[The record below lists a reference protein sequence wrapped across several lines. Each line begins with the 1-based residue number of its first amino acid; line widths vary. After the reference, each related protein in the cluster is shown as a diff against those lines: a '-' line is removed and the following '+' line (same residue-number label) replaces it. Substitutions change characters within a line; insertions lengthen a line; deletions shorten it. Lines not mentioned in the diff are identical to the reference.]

1 MAVLRLKKSSNKF
14 KKFSSL
20 EMEICL
26 SEFLY
31 CRVNLIVPNVHW
43 GMFNYELDLF
53 LLTKSGRGTEI
64 EIKVDK
70 YDLIKDKLKK
80 HKHWDHRIK
89 YLYFAIPNYLQDH
102 TEHIPERA
110 GIIVVSKINGNLY
123 AKKIR
128 KPKKNSDYRFTEKE
142 RSKLLHLMALR
153 IWGLKKKLGDLNGL

>member
-1 MAVLRLKKSSNKF
+1 MRLKKSSNKF
-14 KKFSSL
+14 KISCL

-26 SEFLY
+26 SNFLNY
-31 CRVNLIVPNVHW
+31 TVNLIIPNVSW

-89 YLYFAIPNYLQDH
+89 YLYFAIPDYLQDH

-110 GIIVVSKINGNLY
+110 GIIVVSRTPNNIFV
-123 AKKIR
+123 AEKIR
-128 KPKKNSDYRFTEKE
+128 KPKKNSDYKFSEKE
-142 RSKLLHLMALR
+142 RTKLLELMTMR